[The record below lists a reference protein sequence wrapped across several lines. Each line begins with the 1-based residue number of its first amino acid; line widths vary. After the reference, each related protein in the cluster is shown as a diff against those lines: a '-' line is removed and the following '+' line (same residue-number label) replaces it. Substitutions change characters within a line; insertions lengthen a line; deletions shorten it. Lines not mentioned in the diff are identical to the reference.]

1 MAEPSL
7 PLSFLCLLA
16 LSSACYIQNCPR
28 GGKRALA
35 DTALRQCMPCG
46 PGNRGNC
53 FGPGIC
59 CGSEVGCYLGT
70 AVGRGLEQDSGTCP
84 CSWQGVKMGAENN
97 PLTIPKNLFHG
108 HVLLPAA
115 ESCAMDTGCLDEG
128 SDGAQEAAEEKN
140 LTVLDGSAGDLLLK
154 LMHLA
159 NRQQQQQQ

>member
-35 DTALRQCMPCG
+35 DTALRQV
-46 PGNRGNC
+46 RD
-53 FGPGIC
+53 
-59 CGSEVGCYLGT
+59 
-70 AVGRGLEQDSGTCP
+70 GRSGTRD
-84 CSWQGVKMGAENN
+84 GAPGGTGGLWGCRKARTVLVPRLPPTPSPAKNTPLMIPNN
-97 PLTIPKNLFHG
+97 PCHG

-115 ESCAMDTGCLDEG
+115 ETCAMDTGCLDEG
-128 SDGAQEAAEEKN
+128 SEDAQEAAEEKN

-159 NRQQQQQQ
+159 NRQQQQGKHPLL

>member
-59 CGSEVGCYLGT
+59 CGSELGCYLGT
-70 AVGRGLEQDSGTCP
+70 AETRRCAQEDLLPSP
-84 CSWQGVKMGAENN
+84 CQPENN
-97 PLTIPKNLFHG
+97 PLMIPNNPCHG
-108 HVLLPAA
+108 RVLLPAA
-115 ESCAMDTGCLDEG
+115 ETCAMDTGCLDEG
-128 SDGAQEAAEEKN
+128 SEGAQEAAEEKN

>member
-35 DTALRQCMPCG
+35 DTALRQVRDGMGVLGGTGWGFWGDIATRCKEEMFYDEGGEALAQVAQRGGRCPI
-46 PGNRGNC
+46 PGN
-53 FGPGIC
+53 
-59 CGSEVGCYLGT
+59 
-70 AVGRGLEQDSGTCP
+70 
-84 CSWQGVKMGAENN
+84 
-97 PLTIPKNLFHG
+97 IP
-108 HVLLPAA
+108 
-115 ESCAMDTGCLDEG
+115 ETCAMDAGCLDEG
-128 SDGAQEAAEEKN
+128 SDGAQETAEKN

-159 NRQQQQQQ
+159 NRQQQGKHPLL